1 MTVSELQTSIHGVQK
16 RYVSLTLIAAII
28 GGGGLIALGF
38 APLGK
43 GLLAGSLFSAL
54 NFWLMAK
61 TLPSRLGHGRAK
73 TFLVSIT
80 SIYGR
85 YALMALPLILAVK
98 LPQLAVSTVAIGLF
112 AVQLVILGERIFQQ
126 WRRSHEVGF

>member
-1 MTVSELQTSIHGVQK
+1 M
-16 RYVSLTLIAAII
+16 
-28 GGGGLIALGF
+28 GF

-43 GLLAGSLFSAL
+43 GLVAGALFSVL

-61 TLPSRLGHGRAK
+61 ALHSRLGHGRAK
-73 TFLVSIT
+73 TVILSIA

-85 YALMALPLILAVK
+85 LAVMALPLILAAK

-112 AVQLVILGERIFQQ
+112 AVPLIIFGEHIWQQ
-126 WRRSHEVGF
+126 WRRSQEAGF

>member
-1 MTVSELQTSIHGVQK
+1 M
-16 RYVSLTLIAAII
+16 AM
-28 GGGGLIALGF
+28 GF

-43 GLLAGSLFSAL
+43 GLLAGTLFSAL

-61 TLPSRLGHGRAK
+61 ALPSRLGHGRGK
-73 TFLVSIT
+73 TFFLSIT

-98 LPQLAVSTVAIGLF
+98 LPYLAVSTVAIGLF
-112 AVQLVILGERIFQQ
+112 AVPLVIVGERIWRQ